1 MAIHGVNRPLS
12 SPFSTNS
19 PDYSHLKSAE
29 GGRSRNPVQQ
39 SRVNT
44 RAVAEYYSAEKYA
57 VEYLS
62 KDGDKVTFS
71 MESIQFQKAYLEIAG
86 ERNPEEIKK
95 LIAYTKDQ
103 FQMMREKM
111 IERILESMGGKK
123 AGKAEK
129 TQESNEIEVPE
140 YWNAENT
147 SQRIVDF
154 ATSFFDSFQGA
165 GIDFLNTIKA
175 AIEKGFSE
183 ARGILGAVPKSVSD
197 LTDRTYE
204 LVMEKLD
211 IWAVEKGI
219 LTTENGVSETVEA

>member
-12 SPFSTNS
+12 SLFLLIPRLFAF
-19 PDYSHLKSAE
+19 KICR
-29 GGRSRNPVQQ
+29 GRRIPESVQQ

-86 ERNPEEIKK
+86 EESKRLK

-111 IERILESMGGKK
+111 IERILEVLVVKGRKKQRKLKK
-123 AGKAEK
+123 A
-129 TQESNEIEVPE
+129 
-140 YWNAENT
+140 
-147 SQRIVDF
+147 
-154 ATSFFDSFQGA
+154 
-165 GIDFLNTIKA
+165 
-175 AIEKGFSE
+175 
-183 ARGILGAVPKSVSD
+183 
-197 LTDRTYE
+197 
-204 LVMEKLD
+204 M
-211 IWAVEKGI
+211 
-219 LTTENGVSETVEA
+219 